1 MEKQFK
7 HETPYGVVSETY
19 DTDEKVIR
27 DFTFY
32 SNGNHDLLTVS
43 QVAEII
49 EAVDD
54 DIAEHYDQGKEPCNL
69 AIELMRLQTQLF
81 IHRGY

>member
-1 MEKQFK
+1 MEKQCK

-19 DTDEKVIR
+19 DVDEKVIR

>member
-1 MEKQFK
+1 MEKQFR
-7 HETPYGVVSETY
+7 HETPYGIVSETY
-19 DTDEKVIR
+19 DTNEKVIR

-32 SNGNHDLLTVS
+32 SNGKHDLLTVS

>member
-1 MEKQFK
+1 MEKQFR
-7 HETPYGVVSETY
+7 HEIPYGIVSETY
-19 DTDEKVIR
+19 DTEEKVIR

-32 SNGNHDLLTVS
+32 SNGKHDLLTIS

-81 IHRGY
+81 ISRGF

>member
-1 MEKQFK
+1 MEKQFR
-7 HETPYGVVSETY
+7 HETPYDIVSETY

-32 SNGNHDLLTVS
+32 SNGKHDLLTVS

-81 IHRGY
+81 IRQGY

>member
-1 MEKQFK
+1 MEKQFR
-7 HETPYGVVSETY
+7 HETPYGIVSETY

-32 SNGNHDLLTVS
+32 SNGKHDLLTVS

-54 DIAEHYDQGKEPCNL
+54 DIAEHYDQGKEPCNS

>member
-1 MEKQFK
+1 MEKQFR
-7 HETPYGVVSETY
+7 HETPYGIVSETY
-19 DTDEKVIR
+19 DTNEKVIR

-32 SNGNHDLLTVS
+32 SNGKHDLLTVS

-69 AIELMRLQTQLF
+69 AIELMRLQIELLTRQ
-81 IHRGY
+81 GY

>member
-1 MEKQFK
+1 MEKQFR
-7 HETPYGVVSETY
+7 HETPYGIVSETY

-32 SNGNHDLLTVS
+32 SNGKHDLLTVS

-54 DIAEHYDQGKEPCNL
+54 DIDEHYDQGKEPCNL

>member
-7 HETPYGVVSETY
+7 HETPYGIVSETY

-32 SNGNHDLLTVS
+32 SNGKHDLLTVS
-43 QVAEII
+43 QIAEII
-49 EAVDD
+49 QAVDE

-69 AIELMRLQTQLF
+69 AIELMRLQIELLT
-81 IHRGY
+81 R

>member
-1 MEKQFK
+1 MEKQFR
-7 HETPYGVVSETY
+7 HETPYGIVSETY
-19 DTDEKVIR
+19 DTDEKVIH

-32 SNGNHDLLTVS
+32 SNGKHDLLTVS

-69 AIELMRLQTQLF
+69 AIELMQLQTQLF
-81 IHRGY
+81 IRRGY

>member
-7 HETPYGVVSETY
+7 HETPYGIVSETY
-19 DTDEKVIR
+19 DVDEKVIR
-27 DFTFY
+27 DLTFY

-49 EAVDD
+49 EAVDN

-69 AIELMRLQTQLF
+69 AIELMRLQTQLL
-81 IHRGY
+81 IRQGY

>member
-1 MEKQFK
+1 MKKQYT
-7 HETPYGVVSETY
+7 HETPYGTVSETY
-19 DTDEKVIR
+19 DTDKKVIR

-32 SNGNHDLLTVS
+32 SNGKHDLLTVS

-49 EAVDD
+49 EAVDN

-69 AIELMRLQTQLF
+69 AIELMRLQTQLLV
-81 IHRGY
+81 RQGY

>member
-1 MEKQFK
+1 MALFLKPTTLKKKLFMTI
-7 HETPYGVVSETY
+7 H
-19 DTDEKVIR
+19 

-32 SNGNHDLLTVS
+32 SNGKHDLLTVS

-54 DIAEHYDQGKEPCNL
+54 DIAEHYEQGKEPCNL

>member
-1 MEKQFK
+1 MEKQFR
-7 HETPYGVVSETY
+7 HETPYGIVSETY

-32 SNGNHDLLTVS
+32 SNGKHDLLTVS

-81 IHRGY
+81 IHQGY

>member
-1 MEKQFK
+1 MEKQFR
-7 HETPYGVVSETY
+7 HETPYGIVSETY

-32 SNGNHDLLTVS
+32 SNGKHDLLTVS

>member
-7 HETPYGVVSETY
+7 HETPYGIVSETY

-32 SNGNHDLLTVS
+32 SNGKHDLLTVS

>member
-1 MEKQFK
+1 MEKQFR
-7 HETPYGVVSETY
+7 HETPYGIVSETY

-32 SNGNHDLLTVS
+32 SNGKHDLLTVS

-54 DIAEHYDQGKEPCNL
+54 DIAEHYNQGKEPCNL

>member
-1 MEKQFK
+1 MEKQFR
-7 HETPYGVVSETY
+7 HETPYGIVSETY

-32 SNGNHDLLTVS
+32 SNGKHDLLTVS

-81 IHRGY
+81 IRQGY

>member
-19 DTDEKVIR
+19 DVDEKVIR

-32 SNGNHDLLTVS
+32 SNSNHDLLTVS